1 MAANRFTEHGWLLND
16 SDPPDITTA
25 GALYRAQEDARAP
38 MPSFPVGSPAF
49 VTPDPPTRPASAAS
63 NVEVVSDREMTALRE
78 AVPSAS
84 PSIIRV
90 STASLEAIRV
100 AVPSPASSISDR
112 SSHDS
117 FTEYRV
123 PADSHRSS
131 DEDDTPSAV
140 PQQFGPLPAVVRT
153 GLSFAPHGTDATG
166 SAELLAPVAR
176 GGLSRDTAYADSSHG
191 SSSVTDA
198 QWADVPGLTTI
209 PDQGPAVA
217 VRKSL
222 AVTVAGKSPSVNAS
236 PGNRP
241 SNPIELSADTRSPS
255 VVVSHDVT
263 YHTPPRLTQAETE
276 ITSSCLPLSRG
287 DSLDGLITDKMV
299 EDARE
304 AMDLCMEDVNISRL
318 GYAHYYLEDELRMV
332 TDANPDITV
341 PSENLRR
348 VLDLATGVIGVGPVS
363 TSGEDAGDTWH
374 CLKPSAWFRAST
386 ALLASIVRGCVRTA
400 GIHAAGDFPFD
411 ICLDKVQYA
420 PGIDPPTTQA
430 NALRLLACQLLN
442 ELGRDSCTADF
453 SIAEAAQLHD
463 ARFASYKAYVLA
475 RTDYE
480 CTVMGNQMTHLG
492 LTELVNAASNEYT
505 RDELLEIVREDL
517 RGQVRGHYPVEMA
530 TLEIETR
537 QEMDAELRERVE
549 RDAQATFDVA
559 LARRVAELM
568 PDLEVAAQ
576 AKARAL
582 AKPLVS
588 KYAAGAMDFA
598 KHEAEERA
606 KAHGKEHYATRAA
619 AMKLHWDQA
628 IANEEVDMV
637 RAAAISLG
645 IFPEVDP
652 ACVPRP
658 AKKQRGEPRS
668 VTATKATEEHRD
680 RAAGPS
686 GEKRKLDAPAV
697 PALPTLVVSP
707 SAPLTRPDQ
716 AVKEDPEP
724 SSCPQTAEEDVSMR
738 VLSLP
743 PPELDASHLSDA
755 HMDPQTRGVASS
767 MHCPNNA
774 MEDDVVALGGLGL
787 SEAADD
793 GVAPSPSTSAP
804 PSLRIPDSTQ
814 DQAAAAVWK
823 ILSAQVDRRCAAMEA
838 KVAAAL
844 TRLPS
849 PPTKAPPPVG
859 PPTAA
864 AQPPAVRFADPPASR
879 PGPPAARASVMTPAP
894 PPAAPKPRG
903 KAPAPT
909 APTPAPRVDDES
921 SFPSLVKESEWTT
934 VGPKGNKS
942 KISFAGA
949 LGKPQHLTKTAMLH
963 QQAAQTLSRHTQVIQ
978 GRTPAGHPRRANQAR
993 PVAPNTTEVTIIRF
1007 GGIDDDAMELAVKKR
1022 SPPDLVRDLQ
1032 RRFAAAVAKPPKIL
1046 SGRWAVTHG
1055 NFVLTFA
1062 GELSATLI
1070 FSYRHIVRSL
1080 FGEFV
1085 ELCPVKGFTWAQ
1097 LRGVSTMNEHG
1108 VIREDLAEELGS
1120 NPMFARTLMPV
1131 PPYFQVSPERIRSGT
1146 GTVIFAF
1153 IDDGGALT
1161 TQASRDGVCMY
1172 GTRVKYVHCGDKPN
1186 LIQCGRCHELGHH
1199 KNAKSCR
1206 VPRTAVRCVRCGRH
1220 HASADHDSICAAKTH
1235 TTAGVC
1241 NCTYKC
1247 LLCKQTGHDA
1257 RSRQCPMRGDF
1268 APPRLAVVQSPLTA
1282 PALPSRG
1289 PTPTSILPRPP
1300 RPASPSAVPAG
1311 PPKVASLARHS
1322 TVRARRVRPGKERA
1336 RSASVSSANSWDN
1349 DIHSTPLSHSVPTG
1363 YEISDDEVRRM
1374 GDAAADRQMNMSSPW
1389 KDTAIAGGEQEVLD
1403 YVAMDRMGPKEA
1415 AADYARQER
1424 AREVSMRAFRAGGVA
1439 ANDAGPNVEPALIRA
1454 GALGWTDPAATTLNA
1469 PIADYRGDLNQPLR
1483 DTPQTHDDV

>member
-1 MAANRFTEHGWLLND
+1 MAANRFSEHGWLLND

-25 GALYRAQEDARAP
+25 GALYRAQEDAGAP

-49 VTPDPPTRPASAAS
+49 ATPVPHTRPTSAAS
-63 NVEVVSDREMTALRE
+63 NIEVVSDREMAALRE

-84 PSIIRV
+84 PPIIRV
-90 STASLEAIRV
+90 STASLEAIR
-100 AVPSPASSISDR
+100 AAMPSPASSISGL
-112 SSHDS
+112 SSHAS
-117 FTEYRV
+117 FTEHRA
-123 PADSHRSS
+123 PTGSQRSS

-140 PQQFGPLPAVVRT
+140 PQRFGAHPAVVRP
-153 GLSFAPHGTDATG
+153 GFSSAPHGTDAKG

-176 GGLSRDTAYADSSHG
+176 GGLSRDTAYAGSSHG

-198 QWADVPGLTTI
+198 QWAEVPGLTTI

-217 VRKSL
+217 ASESGD
-222 AVTVAGKSPSVNAS
+222 VTMAGELPSVNAS

-276 ITSSCLPLSRG
+276 IASSCLPLSRG

-304 AMDLCMEDVNISRL
+304 AMDLCMADVNISRL

-363 TSGEDAGDTWH
+363 TSGADAGDTWH

-411 ICLDKVQYA
+411 VCLDRVQYA

-453 SIAEAAQLHD
+453 SVAEAAQLHE
-463 ARFASYKAYVLA
+463 ARFASYKAYVMA
-475 RTDYE
+475 RTDYQ

-492 LTELVNAASNEYT
+492 LMELVDAVSNEHT
-505 RDELLEIVREDL
+505 HDELLEIVREDL
-517 RGQVRGHYPVEMA
+517 RGLVRGHYPTEMA

-537 QEMDAELRERVE
+537 REMDAELRERVE

-559 LARRVAELM
+559 LARRIAELM
-568 PDLEVAAQ
+568 PDLEAAAQ

-582 AKPLVS
+582 AKPLIS
-588 KYAAGAMDFA
+588 KYAAGAMDMETN
-598 KHEAEERA
+598 EAEKRA
-606 KAHGKEHYATRAA
+606 KAHGKDHYVARAA
-619 AMKLHWDQA
+619 AMKLHWDQVV
-628 IANEEVDMV
+628 ANEEVDTV
-637 RAAAISLG
+637 RAAAIALG
-645 IFPEVDP
+645 ISPEVDP
-652 ACVPRP
+652 ARVPRP

-668 VTATKATEEHRD
+668 VTAAKATEVQRE
-680 RAAGPS
+680 RAASPCGD
-686 GEKRKLDAPAV
+686 KRKLDAPAV
-697 PALPTLVVSP
+697 PALASLVVPPHAP
-707 SAPLTRPDQ
+707 STCPDQ
-716 AVKEDPEP
+716 AVEDELEP
-724 SSCPQTAEEDVSMR
+724 SSCPTGAEEDVSMR
-738 VLSLP
+738 ALSLP

-767 MHCPNNA
+767 IHCPDNA
-774 MEDDVVALGGLGL
+774 MVDDAVAVSGLGL
-787 SEAADD
+787 STAADD
-793 GVAPSPSTSAP
+793 GAAPSPSTSP
-804 PSLRIPDSTQ
+804 TPSLHIPDSTQ

-838 KVAAAL
+838 KVATAL
-844 TRLPS
+844 ARLPAPS
-849 PPTKAPPPVG
+849 THVTPPAAPAT
-859 PPTAA
+859 PTAR
-864 AQPPAVRFADPPASR
+864 PPAVRFAAPPVQRPTPLPTRTPDVAPALPPATPKSKVR
-879 PGPPAARASVMTPAP
+879 NPAP
-894 PPAAPKPRG
+894 R
-903 KAPAPT
+903 APA
-909 APTPAPRVDDES
+909 PAPRVDDES
-921 SFPSLVKESEWTT
+921 SFPPLVKEGEWTT
-934 VGPKGNKS
+934 VGPRGNGS

-949 LGKPQHLTKTAMLH
+949 LGQPQHLTKTAMLH
-963 QQAAQTLSRHTQVIQ
+963 QQAAQTLSRHTQAIQ
-978 GRTPAGHPRRANQAR
+978 GRTPAGRPRRGNQAR
-993 PVAPNTTEVTIIRF
+993 PVAPNTTDVTIIRF
-1007 GGIDDDAMELAVKKR
+1007 GGLDDNALESALTKR
-1022 SPPDLVRDLQ
+1022 HPSDLVRDLQ

-1046 SGRWAVTHG
+1046 NGRWAVTEG

-1062 GELSATLI
+1062 GELAATVI

-1085 ELCPVKGFTWAQ
+1085 ELCPVRGFTWAQ
-1097 LRGVSTMNEHG
+1097 LRGVSTVNEHG
-1108 VIREDLAEELGS
+1108 VVREDLAAELGS
-1120 NPMFARTLMPV
+1120 NPMFERTLMPV
-1131 PPYFQVSPERIRSGT
+1131 PPYFQVNPERIRSGT

-1153 IDDGGALT
+1153 IDDGDALT
-1161 TQASRDGVCMY
+1161 TRASREGVCMY

-1199 KNAKSCR
+1199 KNANACK

-1220 HASADHDSICAAKTH
+1220 HDSAHHDSICAAKTH
-1235 TTAGVC
+1235 TKAGVC

-1282 PALPSRG
+1282 PAIPARG
-1289 PTPTSILPRPP
+1289 PVPTSILPRPS
-1300 RPASPSAVPAG
+1300 RPISPSVIQTG
-1311 PPKVASLARHS
+1311 PPPDASLARHS
-1322 TVRARRVRPGKERA
+1322 RVRARRVRPGKERA
-1336 RSASVSSANSWDN
+1336 RSASLSSTNSWDG
-1349 DIHSTPLSHSVPTG
+1349 DVDSQPLSRSVPVG
-1363 YEISDDEVRRM
+1363 HELSDEDVRRM
-1374 GDAAADRQMNMSSPW
+1374 GDLAAATQMGTSSTW
-1389 KDTAIAGGEQEVLD
+1389 KDAAIAGGEPAVLD
-1403 YVAMDRMGPKEA
+1403 YNALYNMGPEEA
-1415 AADYARQER
+1415 AADHARRER
-1424 AREVSMRAFRAGGVA
+1424 AREESMRAFRAGGVA
-1439 ANDAGPNVEPALIRA
+1439 ANDAGPNVAPALTRA
-1454 GALGWTDPAATTLNA
+1454 GALGWTGPATAINA

-1483 DTPQTHDDV
+1483 DTPQTHDNV